1 MKTLFRPILILIA
14 LTLFA
19 ISAEVSIITP
29 KKETLSIGLSA
40 TGVVVPKNKMLISV
54 KSTGVVHFLVSNNAE
69 VSKGELIAQIVDK
82 PRDKKLELLQNKLI
96 SQENQVKIEKQKL
109 STTNDKLKMG
119 VGSKNSYLSEKIAL
133 AQAKEHYEAT
143 KNEYNTLFLE
153 EENAKIVAPTSGT
166 LTNLNPNNTYVSYG
180 TAIATLLDENN
191 VVKLFVDASHIG
203 DVKKGLSVSLHSSYK
218 NCEATLISILPISSN
233 NLIEVIAEP
242 KEKLPLNLQLNA
254 EIILKQSTG
263 LLIPKEAIVLVNNH
277 PAIYLLDEKNIA
289 HLSFVTIEK
298 DMQTKALIKETLP
311 QNAKVV
317 LKNAYMLHD
326 NVEVSIK

>member
-1 MKTLFRPILILIA
+1 MLKKISLLILTVLPI
-14 LTLFA
+14 FA
-19 ISAEVSIITP
+19 ISADVSIITP
-29 KKETLSIGLSA
+29 KKETLYITLNAIGI
-40 TGVVVPKNKMLISV
+40 VVSKNKTLITS
-54 KSTGVVHFLVSNNAE
+54 KTTGIVNFLVSNNAE
-69 VSKGELIAQIVDK
+69 VSEDELIAKVINE
-82 PRDKKLELLQNKLI
+82 PRDKKLILLHSKLV
-96 SQENQVKIEKQKL
+96 SQEYQIKIEKQKL
-109 STTNDKLKMG
+109 NTTNDKLKMG
-119 VGSKNSYLSEKIAL
+119 VGSKNSYLNEKIIL
-133 AQAKEHYEAT
+133 AQAKERYEVIQGEYST
-143 KNEYNTLFLE
+143 LLLEQKNG
-153 EENAKIVAPTSGT
+153 KIYAPSSGIV
-166 LTNLNPNNTYVSYG
+166 TNLNSNNTYINYG
-180 TAIATLLDENN
+180 TSIATLLDENN
-191 VVKLFVDASHIG
+191 IVKLFVEASSVQQI
-203 DVKKGLSVSLHSSYK
+203 KKGMAIALQSSYK
-218 NCEATLISILPISSN
+218 NCEAIIISILPKSSN

-277 PAIYLLDEKNIA
+277 PAVYVLDEKNIA